1 MRPSIEDKTMKEK
14 FKHLRLVDRQVIE
27 SYLNDGKKL
36 VEISN
41 KLGISA
47 RTISKEIS
55 RNRIAKEHGTWS
67 FLGMKEPNHCSTL
80 DQYPYVCNHCK
91 KKQGCLSGYT
101 YYYKATK
108 AQSNYEHKLKHS
120 RAGLNL
126 DAYELDYVEA
136 TLNEGLS
143 KGQSI
148 AHIIKYTPDF
158 PVSLRT
164 VYRYIDEQLINVPIM
179 SLRRKVSLRK
189 RKKKKRKT
197 PDLSHQTK
205 RTFTDYNL
213 YYAATHYHSVEMD
226 SVIGKR
232 LDAKRILTF
241 LFVKQKFLYAILL
254 DNHSREQ
261 ITKAFDEL
269 ETILGHDTFKN
280 LFPTILT
287 DRGYEFSDPDSLK
300 LNDKGQRRTSI
311 FYCDPQAPHQKGA
324 IEQAHKLLR
333 YKLPKSRSFDTLT
346 QDDLYE
352 SLSHINSYTLNS
364 IGSLTPYTMMAIS
377 FGTDILKKL
386 KVREIDPDLVDL
398 NPII

>member
-1 MRPSIEDKTMKEK
+1 MSPSIEVKAMKEK
-14 FKHLRLVDRQVIE
+14 FKHLRLEDRQTIE

-41 KLGISA
+41 KLCISP
-47 RTISKEIS
+47 RTISKEIK
-55 RNRIAKEHGTWS
+55 RNRIAKEHGTWA
-67 FLGMKEPNHCSTL
+67 FLGMKEPNRCSTL
-80 DQYPYVCNHCK
+80 DQYPYVCNHCR

-101 YYYKATK
+101 YYYRANK
-108 AQSNYEHKLKHS
+108 AQSNYEHKRTQS
-120 RAGLNL
+120 RVGLNL
-126 DAYELDYVEA
+126 DAYELDYVEM

-148 AHIIKYTPDF
+148 AHIIKYNANF
-158 PVSLRT
+158 PISLRT
-164 VYRYIDEQLINVPIM
+164 AYRYIDQQLINVPIM
-179 SLRRKVSLRK
+179 SLRRKVSLKR
-189 RKKKKRKT
+189 RKKNSKKA
-197 PDLSHQTK
+197 PDLSHQLT

-213 YYAATHYHSVEMD
+213 YRAATNEHCVEMD

-232 LDAKRILTF
+232 SDTKRILTF

-261 ITKAFDEL
+261 VTKAFDEL
-269 ETILGHDTFKN
+269 EKTLGYETFRN
-280 LFPTILT
+280 LFPALLT
-287 DRGYEFSDPDSLK
+287 DRGYEFSDPQSLEV
-300 LNDKGQRRTSI
+300 NEKGQRRTRV

-324 IEQAHKLLR
+324 LEQAHKLLR

-346 QDDLYE
+346 KDDLYE

-364 IGSLTPYTMMAIS
+364 IGSLTPYTMMSIS
-377 FGTDILKKL
+377 FGKDLLKKL
-386 KVREIDPDLVDL
+386 KVREIAPDLLDL